1 MISIRDANLNGKV
14 VFLRVDFNVPIKDGK
29 ILDNYR
35 ITRALSTIQYLLER
49 KTKIIIATHLGKPAG
64 EIIPDLS
71 TIPLASE
78 LAKLLK
84 HKVYATDHV
93 IHPTVTKKIE
103 EMNFGDVL
111 MLGNL
116 RWHKEE
122 EQNNERFAEE
132 LASYADIYVNDA
144 FGASHRAHASIDAI
158 TNFLPSYGG
167 FLLESEK
174 TTLDLLV
181 RSPQK
186 PYIIVLGGAKV
197 KDKSGLINNLAMMAD
212 KILIGGAIAN
222 TFLAA
227 RGTDISESLYE
238 REMFETCEGIMA
250 KFKDKIL
257 LPEDQI
263 KEESAN
269 GKFKI
274 MDIGPNTIELFKRE
288 IAAGKTVFWNGNM
301 GYSEDQ
307 KYENGTRKIAEAI
320 SQNNGTTVVAGG
332 DTVGFINQNNLS
344 GNINFISTGG
354 GATLNY
360 LAGEKMP
367 GLFALEKKSIVSNV
381 EEPKL

>member
-1 MISIRDANLNGKV
+1 MISIRDANLNGKR
-14 VFLRVDFNVPIKDGK
+14 VFVRVDYNVPIKDGK

-35 ITRALSTIQYLLER
+35 ITRSLSTIQYLLER
-49 KTKIIIATHLGKPAG
+49 KTKIIVATHLGKPGG

-71 TIPLASE
+71 TIPIASE

-93 IHPTVTKKIE
+93 IHPSILEKIK
-103 EMNFGDVL
+103 EMNFGDIL

-122 EQNNERFAEE
+122 ESDNARFAEE

-158 TNFLPSYGG
+158 TNYLPSYGG
-167 FLLESEK
+167 FLIESEK

-197 KDKSGLINNLAMMAD
+197 KDKSGLINNLATVAD
-212 KILIGGAIAN
+212 KIIIGGAIAN

-227 RGTDISESLYE
+227 SGIDVSESLYE
-238 REMFETCEGIMA
+238 REMLETCEDILSRFA
-250 KFKDKIL
+250 DKIM
-257 LPEDQI
+257 LPLDQI
-263 KEESAN
+263 REDSAEE
-269 GKFKI
+269 KFKI
-274 MDIGPNTIELFKRE
+274 MDIGPKTVEAYKRE
-288 IAAGKTVFWNGNM
+288 IAAGSTVFWNGNM

-320 SQNNGTTVVAGG
+320 SENKGTTVVAGG
-332 DTVGFINQNNLS
+332 DTVGFINQNNLV

-354 GATLNY
+354 GATLSY

-367 GLFALEKKSIVSNV
+367 GLEALEKNKFLSNIQESIV
-381 EEPKL
+381 